1 MKIRDQYLSFRLW
14 KHNSVPYKKKELK
27 RRLCQYFDTIFFF
40 MYKARTLLLA
50 HLPNH
55 KEELLLL
62 KVHPVLQI
70 TSGSALYVSAFPTAY
85 QVPTKGK
92 KDQSVFKKA
101 RYLLEKAPFL
111 FLKDHYLFEKA
122 LALFTKRLCL
132 FGST

>member
-1 MKIRDQYLSFRLW
+1 
-14 KHNSVPYKKKELK
+14 
-27 RRLCQYFDTIFFF
+27 

-70 TSGSALYVSAFPTAY
+70 NSGSVLYVSAFPTAY

>member
-1 MKIRDQYLSFRLW
+1 
-14 KHNSVPYKKKELK
+14 
-27 RRLCQYFDTIFFF
+27 

-92 KDQSVFKKA
+92 KIKV
-101 RYLLEKAPFL
+101 
-111 FLKDHYLFEKA
+111 FLKKLVIFWKKLLF
-122 LALFTKRLCL
+122 F
-132 FGST
+132 F

>member
-1 MKIRDQYLSFRLW
+1 
-14 KHNSVPYKKKELK
+14 
-27 RRLCQYFDTIFFF
+27 
-40 MYKARTLLLA
+40 MYKAQTLLLA

-70 TSGSALYVSAFPTAY
+70 TSGSVLYVSAFPTAY

>member
-1 MKIRDQYLSFRLW
+1 
-14 KHNSVPYKKKELK
+14 
-27 RRLCQYFDTIFFF
+27 

-70 TSGSALYVSAFPTAY
+70 TSGSVLYVSAFPTAY

-92 KDQSVFKKA
+92 KDQSVFKKARYLLEKA

>member
-1 MKIRDQYLSFRLW
+1 
-14 KHNSVPYKKKELK
+14 
-27 RRLCQYFDTIFFF
+27 

-55 KEELLLL
+55 KEKLLLL

-70 TSGSALYVSAFPTAY
+70 TSGSVLYVSAFPTAY

>member
-1 MKIRDQYLSFRLW
+1 MLIPQELQLS
-14 KHNSVPYKKKELK
+14 
-27 RRLCQYFDTIFFF
+27 Q
-40 MYKARTLLLA
+40 
-50 HLPNH
+50 
-55 KEELLLL
+55 
-62 KVHPVLQI
+62 VHPVLQI
-70 TSGSALYVSAFPTAY
+70 TSGSVLYVSAFPTAY

>member
-1 MKIRDQYLSFRLW
+1 
-14 KHNSVPYKKKELK
+14 
-27 RRLCQYFDTIFFF
+27 

-101 RYLLEKAPFL
+101 RYLLEKSSFSFFKRPFIIR
-111 FLKDHYLFEKA
+111 K
-122 LALFTKRLCL
+122 TTRLQ
-132 FGST
+132 FQNEAFQF

>member
-1 MKIRDQYLSFRLW
+1 MAIRMAYE
-14 KHNSVPYKKKELK
+14 VVMPYHLHMPS
-27 RRLCQYFDTIFFF
+27 YFLETFTEYP
-40 MYKARTLLLA
+40 YKARTLLLA

>member
-1 MKIRDQYLSFRLW
+1 M
-14 KHNSVPYKKKELK
+14 
-27 RRLCQYFDTIFFF
+27 
-40 MYKARTLLLA
+40 A

-70 TSGSALYVSAFPTAY
+70 TSGSALYASAFPTAY

-111 FLKDHYLFEKA
+111 FLKTIIFLRKLLLFLQNVFVFLEVHNFTLVRMSLYGRMRSLTHTYVKLHADVRVKA
-122 LALFTKRLCL
+122 CFPT
-132 FGST
+132 

>member
-1 MKIRDQYLSFRLW
+1 
-14 KHNSVPYKKKELK
+14 
-27 RRLCQYFDTIFFF
+27 

-101 RYLLEKAPFL
+101 RFL

>member
-1 MKIRDQYLSFRLW
+1 
-14 KHNSVPYKKKELK
+14 
-27 RRLCQYFDTIFFF
+27 

-62 KVHPVLQI
+62 KVHPALQI
-70 TSGSALYVSAFPTAY
+70 TSGSVLYVSAFPTAY

>member
-1 MKIRDQYLSFRLW
+1 
-14 KHNSVPYKKKELK
+14 
-27 RRLCQYFDTIFFF
+27 

-70 TSGSALYVSAFPTAY
+70 TSGSVLYVSAFPTAY

-122 LALFTKRLCL
+122 LALFKNVFVFLEVHNFTLVRMSLYGRMRSLTHTYVKLHADVRVKAC
-132 FGST
+132 FPT

>member
-1 MKIRDQYLSFRLW
+1 
-14 KHNSVPYKKKELK
+14 
-27 RRLCQYFDTIFFF
+27 

-70 TSGSALYVSAFPTAY
+70 TSGSVLYVSAFPTAY

-92 KDQSVFKKA
+92 KYQIVFKKA

>member
-1 MKIRDQYLSFRLW
+1 
-14 KHNSVPYKKKELK
+14 
-27 RRLCQYFDTIFFF
+27 

-70 TSGSALYVSAFPTAY
+70 TSGSVLYVSAFPTAY

-122 LALFTKRLCL
+122 LALFAKRLCL

>member
-1 MKIRDQYLSFRLW
+1 
-14 KHNSVPYKKKELK
+14 
-27 RRLCQYFDTIFFF
+27 

-70 TSGSALYVSAFPTAY
+70 TSGSVLYVSAFPTAY

>member
-1 MKIRDQYLSFRLW
+1 
-14 KHNSVPYKKKELK
+14 
-27 RRLCQYFDTIFFF
+27 

-70 TSGSALYVSAFPTAY
+70 TSGSAFYVSAFPTAY

-122 LALFTKRLCL
+122 LALFTKRLCF

>member
-1 MKIRDQYLSFRLW
+1 
-14 KHNSVPYKKKELK
+14 
-27 RRLCQYFDTIFFF
+27 

-70 TSGSALYVSAFPTAY
+70 TSGSVLYVSAFPTAY

-101 RYLLEKAPFL
+101 HYLLEKAPFL

>member
-1 MKIRDQYLSFRLW
+1 
-14 KHNSVPYKKKELK
+14 
-27 RRLCQYFDTIFFF
+27 

-70 TSGSALYVSAFPTAY
+70 TSGSVLYVSAFPTAY

-132 FGST
+132 FGSA